1 MTTQN
6 KKSPTKTNQVNTAKW
21 HQVCQLSDISPKTG
35 VCALVNG
42 KQVAIFRPRFDEQ
55 LFAINNMDPFAQ
67 SNVLS
72 RGLIC
77 EHDGELWVASPLKKQ
92 RFNLE
97 TGRCMEN
104 EAMNIETYEIR
115 VNGSEIEV
123 KA

>member
-1 MTTQN
+1 MEW
-6 KKSPTKTNQVNTAKW
+6 TK
-21 HQVCQLSDISPKTG
+21 VCQLSDISPKTG

-72 RGLIC
+72 RGIIC

-97 TGRCMEN
+97 TGLCMEN
-104 EAMNIETYEIR
+104 ETMNIETYEIR
-115 VNGSEIEV
+115 ANGCEIEV